1 MFGYLQPY
9 KPYLL
14 VKDYE
19 LYKSVYCGLCKK
31 LGNEYGRL
39 ARMALSYDC
48 TCYALLAM
56 GLNNRCENV
65 TKKLCTCNPL
75 KKCLYCADGSK
86 ELELASAITVLTVYY
101 KLEDDIKDSS
111 FFKGL
116 AARLLRLF
124 ARRWRKKALK
134 KYPEIDKIIKELNV
148 NQDLA
153 EKSSATNIDQCA
165 EPTAAM
171 MKKLVVMLANNET
184 EKAVL
189 GEFGYFLG
197 KWVYLMDA
205 ADDYHKD
212 IKSNSFNPFVI
223 ELAHKNL
230 TQKERSC
237 YINGLLNETVSRIT
251 GAYNLMEIKSFKAI
265 LDNLVNLGL
274 GQMQKKILF
283 DKYEKDK
290 NKKGAI
296 NP

>member
-1 MFGYLQPY
+1 
-9 KPYLL
+9 
-14 VKDYE
+14 
-19 LYKSVYCGLCKK
+19 
-31 LGNEYGRL
+31 
-39 ARMALSYDC
+39 
-48 TCYALLAM
+48 
-56 GLNNRCENV
+56 
-65 TKKLCTCNPL
+65 
-75 KKCLYCADGSK
+75 
-86 ELELASAITVLTVYY
+86 
-101 KLEDDIKDSS
+101 
-111 FFKGL
+111 
-116 AARLLRLF
+116 
-124 ARRWRKKALK
+124 
-134 KYPEIDKIIKELNV
+134 
-148 NQDLA
+148 
-153 EKSSATNIDQCA
+153 
-165 EPTAAM
+165 M
-171 MKKLVVMLANNET
+171 MKKLVIMLANNET

-223 ELAHKNL
+223 ELSRKNL

-265 LDNLVNLGL
+265 LDNLVNMGL